1 MYMPETLIYYKQYIK
16 RIIFID
22 WATVVAGDIV
32 TVNDHYSD
40 ALEWLSAHS
49 IYTSDLTMEGLM
61 GMVASHSILFE
72 DDFDLL
78 AFTLVFGDLI
88 K

>member
-16 RIIFID
+16 RIIFTD
-22 WATVVAGDIV
+22 WTAVAAGDV
-32 TVNDHYSD
+32 PKVNEHYTD

-61 GMVASHSILFE
+61 VSVAPL
-72 DDFDLL
+72 
-78 AFTLVFGDLI
+78 
-88 K
+88 

>member
-16 RIIFID
+16 RVIVTD
-22 WATVVAGDIV
+22 WTQVAAGDV
-32 TVNDHYSD
+32 PARNDHYSD
-40 ALEWLSAHS
+40 ALHWLSEHK

-72 DDFDLL
+72 EDTDLL

-88 K
+88 Q